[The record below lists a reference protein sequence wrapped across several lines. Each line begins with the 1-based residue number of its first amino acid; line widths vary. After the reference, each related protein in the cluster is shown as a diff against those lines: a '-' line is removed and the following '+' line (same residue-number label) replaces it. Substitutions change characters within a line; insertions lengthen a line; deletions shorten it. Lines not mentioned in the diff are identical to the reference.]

1 MHILEIEYRLYYDE
15 LGNILYYTCE
25 KPEGIYLVIDAQT
38 YAESRYDIK
47 VVDGVI
53 VKLNTV
59 LSISKLELSESG
71 IKCPIEDVSIVI
83 NDDYDG
89 KINHWSCKHVEYN

>member
-1 MHILEIEYRLYYDE
+1 MPTIEYRLYYDE

-47 VVDGVI
+47 VVDGII
-53 VKLNTV
+53 VKLNSA
-59 LSISKLELSESG
+59 LSISKLELSKSG
-71 IKCPIEDVSIVI
+71 TKCPIEDVSIVI
-83 NDDYDG
+83 NDDYNE
-89 KINHWSCKHVEYN
+89 KINYWSYKHVEYN